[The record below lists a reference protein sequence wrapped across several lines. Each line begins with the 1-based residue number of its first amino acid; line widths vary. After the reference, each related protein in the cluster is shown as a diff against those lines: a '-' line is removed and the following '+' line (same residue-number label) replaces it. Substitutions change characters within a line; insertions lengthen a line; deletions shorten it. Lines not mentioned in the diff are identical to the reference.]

1 MENLIREVVELDKL
15 KRIEVKKLEEEKAK
29 LGSFFREE
37 RKRLETEYEA
47 EAKKIFE
54 QRKEEIDSTVHE
66 AQVNAKA
73 KYEKDLREIET
84 TFKKNKTEWIESL
97 YQYCVETKNKE

>member
-15 KRIEVKKLEEEKAK
+15 KRIELKKLEDEKTQ

-37 RKRLETEYEA
+37 RRRLEKEYKE

-54 QRKEEIDSTVHE
+54 ARKKEIDESIHN
-66 AQVNAKA
+66 AQINSKA
-73 KYEKDLREIET
+73 EYEKKLSELEKAYKDNKDTWVNDLYDYCIET
-84 TFKKNKTEWIESL
+84 E
-97 YQYCVETKNKE
+97 NKE